1 MHINEVRSIL
11 SDSFSSGVNA
21 VYELKNY
28 NDHQCC
34 NSDFVLL
41 YNHQEYAYIKFDN
54 TGKMTKEKMG
64 IHEEKMGTAY
74 FYIIVKDTDDFI
86 PTNLPCKVYVRNAMK
101 TPLKCDTSTL
111 QETLMNNKPS
121 TTHPI
126 AINDLADY
134 YEKTYSSLIRG
145 RMQVFTTRIREV
157 SDISEV
163 IEDYGAYFTLKPYF
177 EQMFFRS
184 LLGSVPEAPKRMCR
198 YTSLSGLFRMLS
210 ERKQSMCSVA
220 CMNDKTETDYATS
233 FLNEAFSPSNLLQRL
248 EARSGGNQTG
258 ATHFILSGSR
268 MSNKDD
274 LNMWRL
280 YGDDSKGVCLW
291 YDVAEKI
298 PDNFLLA
305 KVSYG
310 KKGSHPELSYLASKL
325 SKSVSG
331 RNFEIRN
338 LHSWLHFF
346 KPAEYAIEE
355 ETRLLFELDDINRLD
370 DYDGKWILDDAKGI
384 IAPIV
389 RIPVDKTSAAFP
401 LTLSKIVL
409 GSNLPERDLNRQQLL
424 AMINQ
429 CQITVSSDFE
439 IIMSSINSYRS

>member
-1 MHINEVRSIL
+1 MHINEVQSIL
-11 SDSFSSGVNA
+11 SDSFSSGENG
-21 VYELKNY
+21 VYELKYY

-54 TGKMTKEKMG
+54 TGKMTKEEMY

-74 FYIIVKDTDDFI
+74 FYIVVNDTDDFI
-86 PTNLPCKVYVRNAMK
+86 PTNLPCKVYIRNAMR

-121 TTHPI
+121 TTHPV
-126 AINDLADY
+126 AIKDLAEY
-134 YEKTYSSLIRG
+134 FEKTYSSLIRR
-145 RMQVFTTRIREV
+145 RMQVFTTRIREM

-163 IEDYGAYFTLKPYF
+163 IEDYGTYFTLKPYF

-184 LLGSVPEAPKRMCR
+184 LLGSIPESPKHLCR

-233 FLNEAFSPSNLLQRL
+233 FLDEAFSPSNILQRL
-248 EARSGGNQTG
+248 EARSGGNQTV

-291 YDVAEKI
+291 YDVVEKI

-305 KVSYG
+305 KVCYG
-310 KKGSHPELSYLASKL
+310 KKDSHPELTYLASKL
-325 SKSVSG
+325 SKGVVG

-346 KPAEYAIEE
+346 KPAEYAIEA
-355 ETRLLFELDDINRLD
+355 ETRLLFELGDINRLN
-370 DYDGKWILDDAKGI
+370 DYDGKWVLDDAKGI

-389 RIPVDKTSAAFP
+389 RFSVNKTSAAFP
-401 LTLSKIVL
+401 LILSKIVL
-409 GSNLPERDLNRQQLL
+409 GPNLTERNLNRQQLL

-429 CQITVSSDFE
+429 CQIAVSSDFE
-439 IIMSSINSYRS
+439 IIMSSINNYRS

>member
-1 MHINEVRSIL
+1 MHINEVQSIL
-11 SDSFSSGVNA
+11 TDSFSSTEKE
-21 VYELKNY
+21 VYELKKY

-41 YNHQEYAYIKFDN
+41 HNHQEYAYIKFDD
-54 TGKMTKEKMG
+54 TGKMTKKEMG

-74 FYIIVKDTDDFI
+74 FYIVVKDTDDFI

-101 TPLKCDTSTL
+101 TPLNCDTSTL
-111 QETLMNNKPS
+111 QETLKKHQPS
-121 TTHPI
+121 TDHPI
-126 AINDLADY
+126 TINDLADFF
-134 YEKTYSSLIRG
+134 EKSYSSLIRG

-163 IEDYGAYFTLKPYF
+163 IEDYGAYFTLRPYY
-177 EQMFFRS
+177 EHLFFRS
-184 LLGSVPEAPKRMCR
+184 LLGSVPKAPKRMCR
-198 YTSLSGLFRMLS
+198 YTSLSGLFRILS

-220 CMNDKTETDYATS
+220 CMNDKTETDYAAS
-233 FLNEAFSPSNLLQRL
+233 FLNEVFSPSNFLQRL
-248 EARSGGNQTG
+248 EARSGGSQTV

-298 PDNFLLA
+298 PDNFILA
-305 KVSYG
+305 RVSYG
-310 KKGSHPELSYLASKL
+310 KKGYHPELSYLASKL
-325 SKSVSG
+325 SKCVVG

-338 LHSWLHFF
+338 LYSWLHFF

-370 DYDGKWILDDAKGI
+370 DYDGKWILDPAKGI
-384 IAPIV
+384 VAPIV
-389 RIPVDKTSAAFP
+389 QIPVDKTSTAFP
-401 LTLSKIVL
+401 LTLNMIVL
-409 GSNLPERDLNRQQLL
+409 GPNLPERNLNRGQIL

-429 CQITVSSDFE
+429 CQINVSSEFE

>member
-54 TGKMTKEKMG
+54 TDKMTKEEMC
-64 IHEEKMGTAY
+64 IHEEKMGAAY

-121 TTHPI
+121 TNHPI
-126 AINDLADY
+126 AINDLAEY
-134 YEKTYSSLIRG
+134 FEKTYSSLIRG

-248 EARSGGNQTG
+248 EARSDNNQTD

-355 ETRLLFELDDINRLD
+355 ETRLLFELDDMNRLNN
-370 DYDGKWILDDAKGI
+370 YEGKWILDDAKGI

-389 RIPVDKTSAAFP
+389 RIPVDKTSAVFP

-409 GSNLPERDLNRQQLL
+409 GPNLPERDLNRQQLL

-439 IIMSSINSYRS
+439 IILSSINSYRS